1 MAAGRDRPRLHALE
15 KRARNDDQRTS
26 KISKEETTCPT
37 APKALDLAKPRDAQS
52 VMASLVSSG
61 TIRGE
66 PHFAPRSASIASE
79 LGAKVTATGW
89 AGSKS
94 PSTSCERT
102 ARGLYDDPNLATRYL
117 ETARTLLRAQTMTD
131 RAIAG
136 HLEALAD
143 DYE

>member
-1 MAAGRDRPRLHALE
+1 MRWKGAQL
-15 KRARNDDQRTS
+15 RNDDQRTS
-26 KISKEETTCPT
+26 KISKVSKEETTCPT
-37 APKALDLAKPRDAQS
+37 APKALDLAQPRDAQS

-102 ARGLYDDPNLATRYL
+102 ARVLYDDPNLATRQGISGDGPDF
-117 ETARTLLRAQTMTD
+117 APCPNHD
-131 RAIAG
+131 RSSDCG
-136 HLEALAD
+136 SV
-143 DYE
+143 